1 MTTSLV
7 VRLDSAGDVLLTGPA
22 VRGVAAHSDRVVMLC
37 GPRGVEA
44 ARMLPGVDDV
54 VVWTCPWVVADP
66 PPVGADDVTEVVR
79 RIAGLRADRALVF
92 TSFHQSPL
100 PTALL
105 LRLAGVPHVSAVSDD
120 YPGALLDVRHRLPGH
135 GLHEVERMVSLATAA
150 GCPPGRDD
158 DGRLAVRR
166 PLPPVPEQ
174 VGDGPFVVVHPGASA
189 PARAWSPDRSA
200 ALVRRLAGSRRVVVT
215 GGPGE
220 RELTAHV
227 AGSDA
232 VDLGGRLD
240 LCELAGLLDAA
251 DALVVGNTGPAHLAA
266 AVGTPV
272 VSLFSPVVPA
282 ERWRPYGVPAVVLGD
297 QSAACAGS
305 RARTCPVPGHPCL
318 DGVGVDAV
326 AAAVDQL
333 APARTGRRMTAEVGP

>member
-22 VRGVAAHSDRVVMLC
+22 VRSVAAHSDRVVMLC
-37 GPRGVEA
+37 GPRGVDA
-44 ARMLPGVDDV
+44 ARMLPGVDEV

-66 PPVGADDVTEVVR
+66 PPVVADDVTDVVR
-79 RIAGLRADRALVF
+79 RIAGVRADRALVF

-135 GLHEVERMVSLATAA
+135 GLHEVERMLSLATAA

-174 VGDGPFVVVHPGASA
+174 VGHGPFVVVHPGASA
-189 PARAWSPDRSA
+189 PARAWSPDRNA
-200 ALVRRLAGSRRVVVT
+200 ALVRRLAVSRRVVVT

-272 VSLFSPVVPA
+272 VSLYAPTVPFGQ
-282 ERWRPYGVPAVVLGD
+282 WGPYRVPHVRLGD
-297 QSAACAGS
+297 AAAPCRDS
-305 RARTCPVPGHPCL
+305 RATTCLTPGHPCL
-318 DGVGVDAV
+318 SGIDPAGVVDAV
-326 AAAVDQL
+326 RLLGVPAP
-333 APARTGRRMTAEVGP
+333 APAREVAA